1 MGRLSAAGPTG
12 RSGRG
17 RLHWRGR
24 SMPVAYLRY
33 WFDKFKRPLETTTT
47 VQR

>member
-17 RLHWRGR
+17 RLHWRD
-24 SMPVAYLRY
+24 

-47 VQR
+47 LQR